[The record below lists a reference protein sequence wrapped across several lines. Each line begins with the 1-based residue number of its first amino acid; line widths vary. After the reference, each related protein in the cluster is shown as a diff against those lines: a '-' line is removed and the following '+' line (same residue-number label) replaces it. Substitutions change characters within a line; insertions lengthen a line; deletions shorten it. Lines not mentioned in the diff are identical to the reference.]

1 MIYLEYEQELKLYVA
16 SSVIHW
22 VSKKEGMLQKGSH
35 EGLIILYFEFES

>member
-1 MIYLEYEQELKLYVA
+1 MIYLVYEQELTLYGS

-22 VSKKEGMLQKGSH
+22 VRKKEVVLQKGSH